1 MGFDLTGYEEDSMD
15 IMPIL
20 IYSILGLLAVAV
32 VIFAIYFYMF
42 LLDEKFTQEMFLERD
57 TKQTLDYNK
66 SKVIFLESNELERGM
81 EKALNRYND

>member
-1 MGFDLTGYEEDSMD
+1 MGFDLKGYEEDSMD
-15 IMPIL
+15 IMPIV
-20 IYSILGLLAVAV
+20 IYSILGLLAVAL

-66 SKVIFLESNELERGM
+66 AKVIFLDSNELEKGM
-81 EKALNRYND
+81 EKALKRYND

>member
-1 MGFDLTGYEEDSMD
+1 MGFDLKGYEEDSMD
-15 IMPIL
+15 IMPIV
-20 IYSILGLLAVAV
+20 IYSILGILSVAL

-42 LLDEKFTQEMFLERD
+42 ILDEKFTQEMFLERD

-66 SKVIFLESNELERGM
+66 AKVIFLDSNELEKGM

>member
-15 IMPIL
+15 IMPIV
-20 IYSILGLLAVAV
+20 IYSILGLLAVAL

-66 SKVIFLESNELERGM
+66 AKVMFLESNELERGM

>member
-1 MGFDLTGYEEDSMD
+1 MGFDLKGYEEDSMD
-15 IMPIL
+15 IMPIV
-20 IYSILGLLAVAV
+20 IYSILGILSVAL

-66 SKVIFLESNELERGM
+66 AKVIFLDSNELEKGM

>member
-15 IMPIL
+15 IMPIV
-20 IYSILGLLAVAV
+20 IYSILGILAVAL

-66 SKVIFLESNELERGM
+66 NKVNFLESIELERGM

>member
-15 IMPIL
+15 IMPIV

-66 SKVIFLESNELERGM
+66 AKVIFLDSNELEKGM

>member
-15 IMPIL
+15 IMPIV

-66 SKVIFLESNELERGM
+66 AKVMFLESNELERGM

>member
-15 IMPIL
+15 IMPIV

-66 SKVIFLESNELERGM
+66 SKLIFLESNELERGM

>member
-15 IMPIL
+15 IMPIV
-20 IYSILGLLAVAV
+20 IYSILGLLAVAL

>member
-20 IYSILGLLAVAV
+20 IYSILGLLAVAL

-66 SKVIFLESNELERGM
+66 AKVMFLESNELERGM

>member
-15 IMPIL
+15 IMPIV
-20 IYSILGLLAVAV
+20 IYSILGLLAVAI

-66 SKVIFLESNELERGM
+66 AKVIFLDSNELEKGM

>member
-15 IMPIL
+15 IMPIV
-20 IYSILGLLAVAV
+20 IYSILGLLAVAL

-66 SKVIFLESNELERGM
+66 AKVIFLESNELEKGM

>member
-15 IMPIL
+15 IMPIV

-66 SKVIFLESNELERGM
+66 AKVIFLESNELERGM

>member
-15 IMPIL
+15 IMPIV

>member
-20 IYSILGLLAVAV
+20 IYSILGLLAVAL

-66 SKVIFLESNELERGM
+66 AKVMILESNELERGM

>member
-1 MGFDLTGYEEDSMD
+1 MGFDLKGYEEDSMD
-15 IMPIL
+15 IMPIV
-20 IYSILGLLAVAV
+20 IYSILGILSVAL

-66 SKVIFLESNELERGM
+66 AKVMFLESNELERGM

>member
-15 IMPIL
+15 IMPIV
-20 IYSILGLLAVAV
+20 IYSILGILAVAL

-66 SKVIFLESNELERGM
+66 AKVIFLDSNELEKGM